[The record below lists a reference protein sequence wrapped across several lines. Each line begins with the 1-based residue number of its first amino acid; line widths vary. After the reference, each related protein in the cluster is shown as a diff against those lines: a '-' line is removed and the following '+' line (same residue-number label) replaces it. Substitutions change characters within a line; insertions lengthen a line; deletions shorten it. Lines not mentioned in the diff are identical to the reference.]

1 MQRMSA
7 DHSVISCDLRVGTGE
22 LVSRH
27 QGGSLIEKYRLSVT
41 VDKMLDDEQP

>member
-1 MQRMSA
+1 MQRVGT

-22 LVSRH
+22 LSKPSSGWLADR
-27 QGGSLIEKYRLSVT
+27 KYRLSVT